1 MESLLEKSLRPPST
15 INKIKRARPRKTPRN
30 PLQSEPQT
38 STFSTEPGLDLVG
51 GGGEGNADSGGVLIM
66 ELIALERVEDDGGLS
81 LGLEVDEA
89 EEVLAALARL
99 LRNEAGVDEA
109 GEGPEDVADLPFGG
123 VVGDS

>member
-1 MESLLEKSLRPPST
+1 
-15 INKIKRARPRKTPRN
+15 
-30 PLQSEPQT
+30 
-38 STFSTEPGLDLVG
+38 
-51 GGGEGNADSGGVLIM
+51 M